1 MSQTAVSDDK
11 RPALAFDNEQ
21 EADALIDAI
30 NEKQKTLTKQVEI
43 EYFDKLKSQLKKVT
57 WLFQY
62 AGYGDE

>member
-1 MSQTAVSDDK
+1 MSQPAVSPDK

-43 EYFDKLKSQLKKVT
+43 EYFDKLKSQLRKVT

-62 AGYGDE
+62 AGFGD

>member
-1 MSQTAVSDDK
+1 MSQPAVSQDK
-11 RPALAFDNEQ
+11 RPELAFDNEQ

-43 EYFDKLKSQLKKVT
+43 EYFDKLKSQLKRVT

-62 AGYGDE
+62 AGYGD

>member
-1 MSQTAVSDDK
+1 MSQPAVSHDK

-30 NEKQKTLTKQVEI
+30 GEKKKTLTKQVEI
-43 EYFDKLKSQLKKVT
+43 EYFDKLKSQLKRGT

-62 AGYGDE
+62 AGYGD

>member
-1 MSQTAVSDDK
+1 MSQPAVSPDK

-43 EYFDKLKSQLKKVT
+43 EYFDKLKSQLKRVT

-62 AGYGDE
+62 AGYGD

>member
-1 MSQTAVSDDK
+1 MSQPAVSQDK

-43 EYFDKLKSQLKKVT
+43 EYFDKLKSQLKRVT

-62 AGYGDE
+62 AGYGD